1 MYSFIFFFN
10 KEQVKNLK
18 KFLGGQEPKDDGWQ
32 VSCISINFCT
42 WTAEGYNVSSA
53 KKKKKCIPRELCSSN
68 IYKFTISNIT
78 KHRAIV
84 EPLELQIN
92 TERDVQSV
100 NLQF

>member
-53 KKKKKCIPRELCSSN
+53 KKKKNVYQEN
-68 IYKFTISNIT
+68 YAHQIY
-78 KHRAIV
+78 
-84 EPLELQIN
+84 IN
-92 TERDVQSV
+92 SP
-100 NLQF
+100 